1 MTIAMSV
8 SVSLM
13 CLSYKEPVFSLIL
26 GENHDLTMI
35 QIGLVFAID
44 TITYAATSITLNFVK
59 EERNGMK
66 YGLIMFAGL
75 LVFGASMILTG
86 PAPFLSE

>member
-13 CLSYKEPVFSLIL
+13 CLSYKEPVFALM
-26 GENHDLTMI
+26 LTAKHLTI
-35 QIGLVFAID
+35 TQIGLVFSID
-44 TITYAATSITLNFVK
+44 TITYAATSMALNFVK

-75 LVFGASMILTG
+75 LTFGASMMLTG
-86 PAPFLSE
+86 PAPFFNE